1 MPTSPATGR
10 PGTPAPVPSA
20 NGVPSSEGAAE
31 PIMLELVDE
40 NGVTIGTAE
49 KLSAH
54 RAPGRLHR
62 AFSVFLFDDEGRLL
76 LQRRALTKYH
86 SPGVWSNTCCG
97 HPYPGE
103 QPFVAAARRTVE
115 ELGVAP
121 VLMRE
126 AGAVRYNHPDPASG
140 LVEQEYNHLFAG
152 LVRGPLKPDPD
163 EIGETV
169 FASPADLER
178 LRGTGTFSAWFQTV
192 LDAAS
197 PAIRE
202 VTGGSAGW

>member
-1 MPTSPATGR
+1 MPI
-10 PGTPAPVPSA
+10 TPANGRTTDTARPSA
-20 NGVPSSEGAAE
+20 PGAEAGSTE

-40 NGVTIGTAE
+40 DGVTIGTAE

-54 RAPGRLHR
+54 LAPGRLHR
-62 AFSVFLFDDEGRLL
+62 AFSVFLFDDDGRLL
-76 LQRRALTKYH
+76 LQRRALGKYH

-103 QPFVAAARRTVE
+103 LPFVAATRRTAE

-121 VLMRE
+121 ALLRE
-126 AGAVRYNHPDPASG
+126 AGTVRYNHPDPASG

-152 LVRGPLKPDPD
+152 LVRGKPEPDPE
-163 EIGETV
+163 EIGEIAFV
-169 FASPADLER
+169 SPEELARLLE
-178 LRGTGTFSAWFQTV
+178 GNPFSAWFLTV
-192 LDAAS
+192 LDAAR

-202 VTGGSAGW
+202 ITGSAAGW

>member
-10 PGTPAPVPSA
+10 PGSLTAEASP
-20 NGVPSSEGAAE
+20 NGAAE
-31 PIMLELVDE
+31 EILLELVDE

-62 AFSVFLFDDEGRLL
+62 AFSVFLFDEEGRLL
-76 LQRRALTKYH
+76 LQRRALGKYH

-103 QPFVAAARRTVE
+103 QPFVAAARRTAE
-115 ELGVAP
+115 ELGAAP

-126 AGAVRYNHPDPASG
+126 AGTVRYNHPDPASG
-140 LVEQEYNHLFAG
+140 LVEQEYNHLFVG
-152 LVRGPLKPDPD
+152 LVRGQLRPDPEEID
-163 EIGETV
+163 ETAFAGPGEL
-169 FASPADLER
+169 AR
-178 LRGTGTFSAWFQTV
+178 LRAEGPFSAWFQTV
-192 LDAAS
+192 LDAAL
-197 PAIRE
+197 PTVRE
-202 VTGGSAGW
+202 VTGGTAGW